1 MGATIQG
8 LDKLRAK
15 LKAMPE
21 AVKAEVEATL
31 IASAEEVASTA
42 RALAPVDD
50 GDLKSSIVV
59 SPPGGSTPLYSSG
72 GRQDVGE
79 LKAVVTAGN
88 GRVRYADNVE
98 FGHGNAAPRP
108 FFWPAY
114 RSKKKRIRSRI
125 ARAVGKAA
133 RKIWSK

>member
-42 RALAPVDD
+42 RALAPIDD
-50 GDLKSSIVV
+50 GQLRDSIKVT
-59 SPPGGSTPLYSSG
+59 PPGGRTPLHSSG
-72 GRQDVGE
+72 GAQAVGDF
-79 LKAVVTAGN
+79 KAVVTAGN
-88 GRVRYADNVE
+88 SSVRYAANVE
-98 FGHGNAAPRP
+98 FGHGNAKPRP

-125 ARAVGKAA
+125 ARAIGKAA

>member
-15 LKAMPE
+15 LRAMPAE
-21 AVKAEVEATL
+21 VKREVEAVL
-31 IASAEEVASTA
+31 ISSAEEVASTA
-42 RALAPVDD
+42 RALVPVDD
-50 GDLKSSIVV
+50 GDLKASIVV
-59 SPPGGSTPLYSSG
+59 TPPGGRTPLYSSG
-72 GRQDVGE
+72 GSQAVGE

-88 GRVRYADNVE
+88 GKVRYAAPVE
-98 FGHGNAAPRP
+98 FGHENAAPRP

-125 ARAVGKAA
+125 ARAIGKAA
-133 RKIWSK
+133 RKIWSS

>member
-1 MGATIQG
+1 MGAKIEG
-8 LDKLRAK
+8 LEKLRAK

-21 AVKAEVEATL
+21 AVKAEVEGVL
-31 IASAEEVASTA
+31 IASAEEVAATA

-50 GDLKSSIVV
+50 GDLKDSIKVTG
-59 SPPGGSTPLYSSG
+59 PGGRTPLHSSG
-72 GRQDVGE
+72 GAQSVGD

-88 GRVRYADNVE
+88 SSTRYAAVVE

-114 RSKKKRIRSRI
+114 RSKKKRIKSRI
-125 ARAVGKAA
+125 ARAIGKAVK
-133 RKIWSK
+133 KIWSS